1 MTATTPGQTTNYN
14 LPTVQDENGDV
25 GAALLALL
33 KEGTLLIDAK
43 IHANAQALLT
53 KANKP
58 TKETVT
64 LAVASWQQLSTAV
77 GNYKYKATA
86 TLQATIPTNC
96 TIELIN
102 NNLASFAKY
111 GFGIAT
117 IDGQVVTFYALDK
130 PSDDVA
136 LIVEITEG

>member
-14 LPTVQDENGDV
+14 LPTVQDENGDA

-33 KEGTLLIDAK
+33 KEGTPRIDAK
-43 IHANAQALLT
+43 IHENAQALLT

-58 TKETVT
+58 VNETIT

-136 LIVEITEG
+136 LIIEITEG